1 MLTACSACGSQR
13 AQPPSLARAD
23 AQPLIVLAQQIAGE
37 GACAQR
43 RDIPLLQRRA
53 IALVNARRVPPEL
66 QDTFVSGVNALA
78 ADTPP
83 CVPPVPVATPAPAP
97 APQPSHG
104 HEKHDHGK
112 HHGHEGGD

>member
-1 MLTACSACGSQR
+1 LLTACSACGSHP
-13 AQPPSLARAD
+13 AQPPTLARAD
-23 AQPLIVLAQQIAGE
+23 AQPLIALAQRIAGE
-37 GACAQR
+37 NACAQQ
-43 RDIPLLQRRA
+43 RDIPLLQHQA

-83 CVPPVPVATPAPAP
+83 CVPPVPIAIPAPP
-97 APQPSHG
+97 PPHG